1 MNKIILLLTSFL
13 TTSLT
18 SIKDT
23 SVVSPL
29 IGKWKSFESIY
40 NFEEDQILIVENTS
54 KINEAWFRRSFDNE
68 IVSKGNFFVENGFLV
83 VKRTD
88 SLLSCKLKYA
98 LSIDSETLVI
108 MKPNSRQAWLFF
120 RTGF

>member
-1 MNKIILLLTSFL
+1 MDTTGCGDAYFAIASILLMINAPKQIIPFL
-13 TTSLT
+13 SNIYAGMHSLN
-18 SIKDT
+18 IANK
-23 SVVSPL
+23 
-29 IGKWKSFESIY
+29 
-40 NFEEDQILIVENTS
+40 
-54 KINEAWFRRSFDNE
+54 E

-88 SLLSCKLKYA
+88 SLLSYKLKYA